1 MNNLWDQNSLKNRQ
15 KNFWN
20 RIPKNN
26 NNNFVSYSSQMSLI
40 NNGEDVKVYQRDE
53 YNDSS
58 KNHYLREDK
67 SINNNRLNKFIEE
80 IFMSQEVKDFFTTY
94 SDFVTKV
101 TSEPSLDIEAL
112 KKSMD
117 EIESSSDVKIP
128 RLLTAALGLGS
139 ESGEFV
145 EIVKKMILQGK
156 PASEENIFHMKRELG
171 DIIWYWTTACASL
184 GLDPYEVISE
194 NQKKLEARYGEKFE
208 VQRSEVRKEGDL

>member
-1 MNNLWDQNSLKNRQ
+1 
-15 KNFWN
+15 
-20 RIPKNN
+20 
-26 NNNFVSYSSQMSLI
+26 
-40 NNGEDVKVYQRDE
+40 
-53 YNDSS
+53 
-58 KNHYLREDK
+58 
-67 SINNNRLNKFIEE
+67 
-80 IFMSQEVKDFFTTY
+80 MSQEVKDFFTTY

-101 TSEPSLDIEAL
+101 TSEPSLDLEAL

-117 EIESSSDVKIP
+117 DIESISDVKIP

-171 DIIWYWTTACASL
+171 DIMWYWATACSSL
-184 GLDPYEVISE
+184 GLDPYEVIHE
-194 NQKKLEARYGEKFE
+194 NQVKLEARYGEKFE

>member
-1 MNNLWDQNSLKNRQ
+1 
-15 KNFWN
+15 
-20 RIPKNN
+20 
-26 NNNFVSYSSQMSLI
+26 
-40 NNGEDVKVYQRDE
+40 
-53 YNDSS
+53 
-58 KNHYLREDK
+58 
-67 SINNNRLNKFIEE
+67 
-80 IFMSQEVKDFFTTY
+80 MSQEVKDFFTTY

-117 EIESSSDVKIP
+117 EIESSSDIKIP

-156 PASEENIFHMKRELG
+156 PASEENIFHMKRELA
-171 DIIWYWTTACASL
+171 DIIWYWTTACAAL
-184 GLDPYEVISE
+184 ELDPYEVISE